1 MKGEDGKKT
10 IGVLTSKNLMVRL
23 GKSQLKLSDPIKRAV
38 VRDLRQVS
46 KGMPLNEMV
55 RVLTR
60 NEYVLVEDKWFLEI
74 QDVFDKMHAR
84 RPTSPKKKP
93 VFVEPEDLAAA
104 QAKGGNGAIVGA
116 LIGAGLGFAAAM
128 AYHKFK

>member
-1 MKGEDGKKT
+1 MSDLNLQEAHFVNISITCQEAIDLFREKGFDQFPVKGEDGKKT
-10 IGVLTSKNLMVRL
+10 IGVLTAKNLMVRL

-74 QDVFDKMHAR
+74 
-84 RPTSPKKKP
+84 
-93 VFVEPEDLAAA
+93 
-104 QAKGGNGAIVGA
+104 
-116 LIGAGLGFAAAM
+116 
-128 AYHKFK
+128 

>member
-1 MKGEDGKKT
+1 
-10 IGVLTSKNLMVRL
+10 MVRL
-23 GKSQLKLSDPIKRAV
+23 GKNQLKLSDTIKRAV

-60 NEYVLVEDKWFLEI
+60 NEYVMVEDKYFLEI
-74 QDVFDKMHAR
+74 QDIFDKIHAR
-84 RPTSPKKKP
+84 KPKASTKKP

-104 QAKGGNGAIVGA
+104 QAKGGNGAIIGA
-116 LIGAGLGFAAAM
+116 MIGAGLGFAAAM
-128 AYHKFK
+128 AFHKFK